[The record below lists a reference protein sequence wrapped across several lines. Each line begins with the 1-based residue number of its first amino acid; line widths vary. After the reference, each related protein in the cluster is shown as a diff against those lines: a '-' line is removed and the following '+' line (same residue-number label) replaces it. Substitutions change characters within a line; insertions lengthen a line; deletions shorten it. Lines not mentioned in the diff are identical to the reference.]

1 MICAACGY
9 EWDASNSSCPRCGF
23 HMPVTVQ
30 AHQSGQ
36 LSVDARIAPHLSRNQ
51 SGGLA
56 EMSRPSGD
64 LFRSMPPQVN
74 RAVSQPLASP
84 ASSAFSRQ
92 DAREGHPGW
101 DSSRTSGSL
110 SPQAGGLISP
120 QRPVAPGT
128 SLRGGRYRV
137 QELQARQDWPG
148 GAFEAVWI
156 GRDFQQEVQV
166 MIREVGIPG
175 TSPEQTL
182 PIMHTATLSLLSL
195 QRYPQVAPIM
205 DAFKDQGR
213 SFFVF
218 GLVQGETLMDRL
230 RHLQRPLPEQEVVE
244 FCLQMVDILEA
255 LNQKAPSLVHGA
267 IRPEHVHQSYNGPRY
282 ILSNFSILVAG
293 KATQFIAGGQGSSFS
308 PYTAPEFAQG
318 IIDTRSDIYSI
329 LATAYHLV
337 TGNVPSSSAL
347 PPAQSV
353 NPAVSPAF
361 SAILAKGLH
370 FSPQQRYQYPSQL
383 RQDLL
388 SMRPQ
393 VISDGPVFPAQGN
406 IADSFPP
413 LRETPAFP
421 SRPNE
426 MLPISPYPFPIMPHA
441 LEEKNVLLPSPETL
455 PPLRMGNEGT
465 EAALMLVAVM
475 LALGVIT
482 VLSNFHM

>member
-1 MICAACGY
+1 
-9 EWDASNSSCPRCGF
+9 
-23 HMPVTVQ
+23 
-30 AHQSGQ
+30 
-36 LSVDARIAPHLSRNQ
+36 
-51 SGGLA
+51 
-56 EMSRPSGD
+56 MSRPSGD
-64 LFRSMPPQVN
+64 LFRSASLQSN
-74 RAVSQPLASP
+74 RAVSQPLATP
-84 ASSAFSRQ
+84 ASSAFARQ
-92 DAREGHPGW
+92 DGRNGNSGW
-101 DSSRTSGSL
+101 DSPRNSGSL
-110 SPQAGGLISP
+110 SPRAGELISP
-120 QRPVAPGT
+120 LHLVAPGT

-137 QELQARQDWPG
+137 QELQTRQDWPG
-148 GAFEAVWI
+148 GAFEATWI
-156 GRDFQQEVQV
+156 GRDFQREMQV
-166 MIREVGIPG
+166 MIREVCIPG
-175 TSPEQTL
+175 TTPEQIL

-195 QRYPQVAPIM
+195 QRYQQVTPLM

-213 SFFVF
+213 SFFIF

-230 RHLQRPLPEQEVVE
+230 HHLQRPLPEQDVVE
-244 FCLQMVDILEA
+244 FCLQMVDILET

-267 IRPEHVHQSYNGPRY
+267 IRPEHVYHSYNGSRY

-293 KATQFIAGGQGSSFS
+293 KATQFITGGQGSSSS

-318 IIDTRSDIYSI
+318 VIDTRGDIYSV

-337 TGNVPSSSAL
+337 TGNVPSGGIL

-370 FSPQQRYQYPSQL
+370 FSPQQRYQYPPQL

-388 SMRPQ
+388 SMRSQ
-393 VISDGPVFPAQGN
+393 VISDNAAFPVQGN

-421 SRPNE
+421 SRSHE
-426 MLPISPYPFPIMPHA
+426 MAPPSPYPFPIVPNA

-455 PPLRMGNEGT
+455 PPLRMGNEGV
-465 EAALMLVAVM
+465 EAALMLVVVM
-475 LALGVIT
+475 FALGIIT